1 LPRVVEDCD
10 KARHGFHV
18 RGRRELGLAGCWV
31 CREERDGPGRGAGDP
46 KLLPLGGDAGGER
59 RVSLSDAG
67 EVDVD
72 RTGAQA
78 RGQARRNVRRL
89 KDGRR
94 GGGVW
99 SGSG

>member
-1 LPRVVEDCD
+1 
-10 KARHGFHV
+10 
-18 RGRRELGLAGCWV
+18 
-31 CREERDGPGRGAGDP
+31 
-46 KLLPLGGDAGGER
+46 
-59 RVSLSDAG
+59 LSDAG